1 VKALLESL
9 ADLALPWINDHSL
22 GPRVEALRA
31 EVVRGA
37 EGRVLEI
44 GAGTG
49 LNFQHYRAGVTV
61 TAVEPAARMRRR
73 AEARARGVAA
83 DLTLLE
89 GKAGE
94 LPFDAGSFDTVLFT
108 FTLCSIRDLG
118 AALIEVKRVLRKG
131 GSLRILEHVKSPNP
145 RMARLQRALD
155 PAWKIALGGCTL
167 LRDPAVELERAG
179 FEDVALQSIVL
190 PLPMP
195 VRDGVIGTAVR
206 G

>member
-1 VKALLESL
+1 MKPLLESL
-9 ADLALPWINDHSL
+9 GDLALPWINDYSL
-22 GPRVEALRA
+22 GRKVEALRA

-49 LNFQHYRAGVTV
+49 LNFQHYRAGVDV

-73 AEARARGVAA
+73 AEARARDVVAN
-83 DLTLLE
+83 LTLLE

-94 LPFDAGSFDTVLFT
+94 LPFDAGSFDTVLVT

-118 AALIEVKRVLRKG
+118 AALGEVKRVLKKG
-131 GSLRILEHVKSPNP
+131 GSLRLLEHVKSPNP
-145 RMARLQRALD
+145 RIERLQRALD

-167 LRDPAVELERAG
+167 LRDPGGELERAG
-179 FEDVALQSIVL
+179 FESVTLQSIVL
-190 PLPMP
+190 PLPAP
-195 VRDGVIGTAVR
+195 VRAGVIGTAIR

>member
-1 VKALLESL
+1 VKKLLESL
-9 ADLALPWINDHSL
+9 GDFTLPWINDYAL
-22 GPRVEALRA
+22 GRDVAALRA
-31 EVVRGA
+31 EIVGGA

-49 LNFQHYRAGVTV
+49 LNFQHYRAGVSV

-73 AEARARGVAA
+73 AEGRARDVVA

-94 LPFDAGSFDTVLFT
+94 LPFDAGSFDTVLVT

-118 AALIEVKRVLRKG
+118 AALAEVKRVLRKG
-131 GSLRILEHVKSPNP
+131 GSLRLLEHVQSPDP
-145 RMARLQRALD
+145 RVARFQRALD
-155 PAWKIALGGCTL
+155 PAWRIALGGCTL
-167 LRDPAVELERAG
+167 VRDPAFELARAG
-179 FEDVALQSIVL
+179 FEGVSLQPIRL
-190 PLPMP
+190 PLPPP
-195 VRDGVIGTAVR
+195 VRDGVIGTAIR

>member
-1 VKALLESL
+1 MKSPLESL
-9 ADLALPWINDHSL
+9 GDFTLPWINDWSL
-22 GPRVEALRA
+22 GREVEALRA

-37 EGRVLEI
+37 AGRVLEI

-49 LNFQHYRAGVTV
+49 LNFQHYRAGVDV

-73 AEARARGVAA
+73 AEERARDAVAN
-83 DLTLLE
+83 LTLLE

-94 LPFDAGSFDTVLFT
+94 LPFDAGSFDTVLVT

-118 AALIEVKRVLRKG
+118 AALGEVRRVLRKG
-131 GSLRILEHVKSPNP
+131 GSLRLLEHVKSPDP
-145 RMARLQRALD
+145 WVAWLQRAID
-155 PAWKIALGGCTL
+155 PAWRIALAGCTL

-179 FEDVALQSIVL
+179 FESVSLQAIEL
-190 PLPMP
+190 PLPVP
-195 VRDGVIGTAVR
+195 VRAGVIGTATR